1 MVKSFGSE
9 LKAATDAE
17 IEDAVTYADPV
28 VLRALLYQ
36 LTEDPELVEMETRRV
51 LMGYLERPVMADD
64 EDVALIRR
72 KAADFLKSC
81 RDKGLTTMDLGP
93 RARLRKSLELL
104 RSAEISDDALTQYS
118 EEMGLDPWSRAL
130 KWRSTPDPE
139 RLANFRV
146 VVIGAGMGGL
156 NAAMQ
161 LQRAG
166 IPFTVLE
173 KNAGVGGTW
182 HENRYPGARVDT
194 LSRMYTHTFGV
205 DFPYPYAFCPW
216 TENQKYFDWVA
227 DHFDVRRHIQFEKEV
242 RAITWDETSSEWEVR
257 YVEKSGEEKILRANA
272 VFTAVG
278 FLNRARLPDIEGR
291 ETFRGGSWHTSRW
304 PEGVDL
310 NGKRVAVIG
319 TGCSGYQMIPELAL
333 EVKELT
339 VFQRTPQ
346 WIFPYRGYR
355 SRFPPQVN
363 WLDRNLP
370 FYTNFLRLGGGVD
383 KSFIEVTTI
392 DPDFDDPYAISAG
405 NKRAWDVAV
414 GFLKQKIADPK
425 LVEAMI
431 PPHPPWSARPVAVDP
446 EYSVLDALQKEHVT
460 LVTEGIRRIT
470 PSGIETKDGRQID
483 VDIIVYATGFH
494 ATEYLFPMTV
504 TGRDGLTTQ
513 ALWAD
518 EGARAYRGC
527 MIPGFPNLWTIYGP
541 NTNAGLPAASFH
553 EMVVYYALQ
562 CIEKLILEGKSTV
575 EVLSEPY
582 LEYNRIIDEGNKTRS
597 WADPR
602 AANYYWTKYG
612 RSATQNPFTGQ
623 QMWSY
628 LHYPD
633 FEHLAIA

>member
-1 MVKSFGSE
+1 MVKNFGSE
-9 LKAATDAE
+9 LQAASDAE

-28 VLRALLYQ
+28 VLRGVLYQ
-36 LTEDPELVEMETRRV
+36 LTEDPELIGMETRRT
-51 LMGYLERPVMADD
+51 LIGYLERPVLADD
-64 EDVALIRR
+64 EDVKRVR
-72 KAADFLKSC
+72 CKAADFLKSC
-81 RDKGLTTMDLGP
+81 RDTGVTTMDIGP
-93 RARLRKSLELL
+93 RERLRKSLALM

-130 KWRSTPDPE
+130 KWRSPPDPE
-139 RLANFRV
+139 RLANFSV
-146 VVIGAGMGGL
+146 VVVGAGMGGL

-227 DHFDVRRHIQFEKEV
+227 DHFDVRRHIQFETEV
-242 RAITWDETSSEWEVR
+242 RSLNWDEAASKWEIR
-257 YVEKSGEEKILRANA
+257 YVEKSGEERVLRANA

-291 ETFRGGSWHTSRW
+291 ETFAGGSWHTSRW

-310 NGKRVAVIG
+310 KDKRVAVIG

-346 WIFPYRGYR
+346 WLFPTRGYR
-355 SRFPPQVN
+355 SPFPPQVN

-414 GFLKQKIADPK
+414 GFLKQKFADPK
-425 LVEAMI
+425 MVEAMT

-513 ALWAD
+513 ALWAE

-541 NTNAGLPAASFH
+541 NTNAGLAAASFH

-562 CIEKLILEGKSTV
+562 CIEKLILEDKSTI
-575 EVLSEPY
+575 EVRDEPY
-582 LEYNRIIDEGNKTRS
+582 IEYNKLVDDGNRTKS

-623 QMWSY
+623 EMWSY